1 MTIPP
6 EIIDS
11 MVSTLEW
18 MTEHFKW
25 AHEQTGLGG
34 PYSPELGKAISLLDE
49 LKKLKT
55 ERT

>member
-11 MVSTLEW
+11 MISTLEW
-18 MTEHFKW
+18 MIAHFKW

-34 PYSPELGKAISLLDE
+34 DYSPELQRAIALLDE
-49 LKKLKT
+49 LKKLKGQ
-55 ERT
+55 